1 MKIISQILSL
11 FLSEMKP
18 WQIYMVLVFI
28 ILTLEVGWTM
38 FFASISHAVN
48 FFVTWPTWTSN
59 QAKGGLSLCH

>member
-28 ILTLEVGWTM
+28 TLTFEAGWFM
-38 FFASISHAVN
+38 FVASLNHAVKTFAN
-48 FFVTWPTWTSN
+48 RHIWVRR
-59 QAKGGLSLCH
+59 QATGHLSLCH